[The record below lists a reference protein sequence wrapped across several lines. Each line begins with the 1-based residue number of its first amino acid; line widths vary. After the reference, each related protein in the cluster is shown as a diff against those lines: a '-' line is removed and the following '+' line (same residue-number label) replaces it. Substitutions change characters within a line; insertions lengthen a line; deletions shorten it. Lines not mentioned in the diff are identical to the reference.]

1 MMMSQFH
8 AIFSIL
14 TAILVCTSPTR
25 SSAVGAVG
33 EEQKQDSSN
42 MLPLSTA
49 FLNACTDGRLDE
61 IEAALKEHP
70 DWVHGRSESGETCL
84 HVAGI
89 KGQVEVSR
97 LILKMGGDVNVRST
111 FAHGLRMHPLAWN
124 VYGGHVENVR
134 VLLEE
139 GNADVNL
146 DYDDAKGSPITV
158 LDTVL
163 DIAPDEKMDKPGLER
178 FYMVKELLLKHG
190 AKQYKDLQNE
200 GNEL

>member
-1 MMMSQFH
+1 MRALFL
-8 AIFSIL
+8 IL
-14 TAILVCTSPTR
+14 TAILVWASPTR
-25 SSAVGAVG
+25 SAAVGD
-33 EEQKQDSSN
+33 EENASKVA
-42 MLPLSTA
+42 PLSNA
-49 FLNACTDGRLDE
+49 FLNACTEGRLDE

-70 DWVHGRSESGETCL
+70 NWVHGRSESGETCL

-89 KGQVEVSR
+89 KGQVQVSR

-111 FAHGLRMHPLAWN
+111 FAQGLRMHPLAWN

-139 GNADVNL
+139 GRAEVNL

-163 DIAPDEKMDKPGLER
+163 DIATDDMRDKPGLER
-178 FYMVKELLLKHG
+178 FYELKELLLKHG

-200 GNEL
+200 SKDL